1 MARSENTTTTKID
14 TTTFTLE
21 LPDMLKCEPL
31 LRVQISKKRT
41 ALVYRYYRKD
51 KDGDT
56 ATAYYDVHVVT
67 PTGATAQGCG
77 YGYRN
82 NAFTELYQV
91 RQHIID
97 ISAQLNVRRKT
108 RKMVAVEELDEDD
121 ED

>member
-1 MARSENTTTTKID
+1 
-14 TTTFTLE
+14 
-21 LPDMLKCEPL
+21 MLKCEPL

-41 ALVYRYYRKD
+41 ALVYRYYG

-77 YGYRN
+77 SCGYRN
-82 NAFTELYQV
+82 NAFTELYRV